1 MDEKENNEEFEIE
14 LPIDELDDQEEVVME
29 DGDEIESSVK
39 KLKEKIK
46 KLESEKRE
54 YLDGWQRVKADM
66 VNLKKQ
72 HLEEKKMFTQIG
84 KESLLSEIIPV
95 LDNFDAAFLNKE
107 AWEQTPETWRVGIEY
122 IYSQFLK
129 ILEENGVE
137 RYGETGQEFDATIH
151 HPLEVENTEDE
162 SLDNKISQV
171 IQAGYKIGERV
182 VREAKVKITQIK
194 N

>member
-1 MDEKENNEEFEIE
+1 MDEKENKNEEFEIE
-14 LPIDELDDQEEVVME
+14 IEQEENTEEVVME

-46 KLESEKRE
+46 KLETEKKE

-72 HLEEKKMFTQIG
+72 HADEKKMFTQIG

-107 AWEQTPETWRVGIEY
+107 AWEQTPETWRTGIEY
-122 IYSQFLK
+122 IYNQFLK
-129 ILEENGVE
+129 ILEENGVT
-137 RYGETGQEFDATIH
+137 RYGQEGDEFDANIH
-151 HPLEVENTEDE
+151 QPLEVEETDDE
-162 SLDNKISQV
+162 TMDNKVSQI

-182 VREAKVKITQIK
+182 VREAKVKIKQK
-194 N
+194 K

>member
-1 MDEKENNEEFEIE
+1 MDDKNENLNEDEFV
-14 LPIDELDDQEEVVME
+14 IDEPEEEEELVME

-72 HLEEKKMFTQIG
+72 HVDEKKMFTQIG

-95 LDNFDAAFLNKE
+95 LDNFDAAFLNKK

-129 ILEENGVE
+129 ILEDNGVE
-137 RYGETGQEFDATIH
+137 RYGKNGEEFDASIH
-151 HPLEVENTEDE
+151 QPLEVEETEDE

-171 IQAGYKIGERV
+171 IQAGYKIGDRV
-182 VREAKVKITQIK
+182 VREAKVKITQK
-194 N
+194 K